1 MRSIL
6 VSTLV
11 CLCSVAS
18 AADLELASPFSD
30 HMVLQREMPVPVWG
44 WSAPGDTVTVAFAEQ
59 TKTATAD
66 KTGRWQVTLD
76 PLKASATSRTLA
88 VQSEMGNRKLAI
100 ADVLVG
106 EVWVCSGQSNMQM
119 GRTAMIGAAAMLKK
133 AAGRPI
139 RSMTVTQTVR
149 FTPRDRCDGK
159 WTTAPS
165 ASAVAFA
172 FQYYLQEQVKVPVGV
187 IVTCWG
193 SSSLEGWIPLDLAE
207 RLPHFKQAMARFE
220 KEDRAKVTAL
230 LKQEAAG
237 KKWARNDNIYLR
249 TRPNILYNAMLHPLA
264 PVAVRGLVW
273 YQGESN
279 TRDMASM
286 LQYGVSLAMWCD
298 RLRKQWGTDDF
309 HLLAVMLP
317 RFGRV
322 HKTGPSQATDAPDAH
337 SWAWFREA
345 QLRLLDLPHTGVAN
359 TIDLGDIKNIHPKD
373 KAPIGKRL
381 ALLAA
386 RDVNGLDVVAE
397 GPTFAKAIVDGK
409 TIRVQFKHAAGLK
422 TTDGK
427 PPSAFWVAGKDR
439 KWHPAEAR
447 IDGEAVVLQSPAVP
461 APAVVRYA
469 FAAFPDVNLLN
480 AANLPAVPFRTDADK
495 P

>member
-6 VSTLV
+6 VSTLL

-30 HMVLQREMPVPVWG
+30 HMVLQRDMPVPVWG
-44 WSAPGDTVTVAFAEQ
+44 WSAPGDTVTVTFAGQ
-59 TKTATAD
+59 SRTATAD

-76 PLKASATSRTLA
+76 PLKASAASRTLA
-88 VQSEMGNRKLAI
+88 VQSAIGNRKLAI

-106 EVWVCSGQSNMQM
+106 EVWICSGQSNMQM
-119 GRTAMIGAAAMLKK
+119 GRTAMVGAAAMVKK

-139 RSMTVTQTVR
+139 RSMTVTQTVS
-149 FTPRDRCDGK
+149 FTPKDRCGGK
-159 WTTAPS
+159 WAASPS

-193 SSSLEGWIPLDLAE
+193 SSSLEGWMPLDLAG
-207 RLPHFKQAMARFE
+207 RLPHFTQAMMKFE
-220 KEDRAKVTAL
+220 KDDRKRVTAL
-230 LKQEAAG
+230 LKQAAAG
-237 KKWARNDNIYLR
+237 RKWARNDNIYLR
-249 TRPNILYNAMLHPLA
+249 TRPNILYNAMLHPLV

-279 TRDMASM
+279 TRNMESM
-286 LQYGVSLAMWCD
+286 LQYGVSLPMWCE
-298 RLRKQWGTDDF
+298 RLRKQWGRDDF

-322 HKTGPSQATDAPDAH
+322 HSSGPSKGTDAPDAH

-345 QLRLLDLPHTGVAN
+345 QMRLLKLPHTGVAN

-386 RDVNGLDVVAE
+386 RDVNGLDILAE
-397 GPTFAKAIVDGK
+397 GPTFSKTTVEGR
-409 TIRVQFKHAAGLK
+409 TIRVQFRHARGLK

-427 PPSAFWVAGKDR
+427 APSAFWIAGKDR
-439 KWHPAEAR
+439 QWQRAEAR
-447 IDGEAVVLQSPAVP
+447 IDDEAVMLRSPAVP

-469 FAAFPDVNLLN
+469 FAAFPNVNLIN
-480 AANLPAVPFRTDADK
+480 AANLPAVPFRTDTDK